1 MENNRQ
7 SAATPLAD
15 SRRAALRLL
24 IKAFVFLLP
33 FWAAVVLYL
42 HDDPYMSLH
51 RYRVYD
57 SPVVLNENFVGW
69 GIYCNHRHGPHA
81 FNSFIMGNSCTMAY
95 RCAEWERYLPH
106 GAHAMRLFGNAESLA
121 GLDMKLHAM
130 ERDHARIDNVLIV
143 LDASSLGDDRQRDGW
158 EHILPPEVSGKSN
171 LLTQVQMMRT
181 FILPD
186 FLLPYL
192 KYKLTGQISSSAKC
206 MNPYGRIRNPENN
219 DSYNPRERMIA
230 RQGEAYWQGLDA
242 KKLPTRTHRQ
252 VVGPVYIFA
261 PQARKLLDIAALLK
275 RHHTNYRIVISPD
288 YKQVAMNPKDR
299 ESLYVIFGRKNV
311 FDFTGVNRFTADYHD
326 YYEAAHYRPRLGD
339 RVMRAV
345 YRP

>member
-1 MENNRQ
+1 MRDHTCIVAGVALVLVLIYEYFMDRVDLLSKALRPSGMAALDPLLPACPGHLRLWQVRKRNIHLSAILMENNRQ

-121 GLDMKLHAM
+121 GLDM
-130 ERDHARIDNVLIV
+130 
-143 LDASSLGDDRQRDGW
+143 
-158 EHILPPEVSGKSN
+158 
-171 LLTQVQMMRT
+171 
-181 FILPD
+181 
-186 FLLPYL
+186 
-192 KYKLTGQISSSAKC
+192 SAC
-206 MNPYGRIRNPENN
+206 PG
-219 DSYNPRERMIA
+219 A
-230 RQGEAYWQGLDA
+230 
-242 KKLPTRTHRQ
+242 
-252 VVGPVYIFA
+252 
-261 PQARKLLDIAALLK
+261 
-275 RHHTNYRIVISPD
+275 
-288 YKQVAMNPKDR
+288 
-299 ESLYVIFGRKNV
+299 
-311 FDFTGVNRFTADYHD
+311 
-326 YYEAAHYRPRLGD
+326 RPRSH
-339 RVMRAV
+339 
-345 YRP
+345 